1 MAETG
6 QGGVLLVNIMGLGEI
21 NKDSMASSSVSLQ
34 LAVSVGSPSESLPL
48 PPSSCHSEGEK
59 PQGGERLGRLA
70 GALKCTVG
78 LLGSLLSLR

>member
-48 PPSSCHSEGEK
+48 PPSSCSEGEK

-78 LLGSLLSLR
+78 LLGSLLSLK